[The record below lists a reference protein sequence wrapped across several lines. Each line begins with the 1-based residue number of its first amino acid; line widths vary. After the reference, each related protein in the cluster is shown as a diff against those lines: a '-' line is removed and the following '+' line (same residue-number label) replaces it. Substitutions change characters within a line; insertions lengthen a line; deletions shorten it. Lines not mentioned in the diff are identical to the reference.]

1 MAIGFSNSAR
11 PLGLLICTAMA
22 AALVAGCAG
31 SSHVASAT
39 ATASAGL
46 ANEKDLARLE
56 KEVLT
61 APDAAS
67 MRVDLAQAYLSAGRF
82 TSAATTFEDAIALGD
97 VSPRTALGMSLAYIG
112 SGRSSEAVV
121 LLNQWRDTIPA
132 GDLGLALALAGS
144 TSEGVKVLTDAL
156 RGGQDTPKLRQNLA
170 YAYALDGRW
179 SEARIMAAQDVPADQ
194 LDERISSWARMGR
207 PEDYSTRVA
216 GLLGAPVRSDPGQPV
231 MLALRTGEPAAP
243 QFAAVEPVASR
254 STAAEPQTLPAGYGD
269 QELPP
274 VQGGESFWG
283 AAPQPV
289 NEPAPSAPVR
299 MAVREPVSNLT
310 SEAFLSP
317 ASPAEATPASGPLA
331 APPKFVPAPKA
342 EKASRYEGPMARAVA
357 GPEPAKAAARPVG
370 NPTHLVQ
377 LGSFSSPE
385 NAQRA
390 WKIYKERNPSLRDH
404 DLVITE
410 AEVRGKRFWRVAAA
424 GFDRGSARSMCS
436 SVKRSGYGCFAYAE
450 TSPLPGALPAR
461 ARNGAMLASR

>member
-1 MAIGFSNSAR
+1 MANGTSNSAR
-11 PLGLLICTAMA
+11 PMGLLICTAMA

-31 SSHVASAT
+31 TSHVASAGANA
-39 ATASAGL
+39 ATAAPGEF
-46 ANEKDLARLE
+46 ANDKDLARLE
-56 KEVLT
+56 KVVLKT
-61 APDAAS
+61 PDAAS
-67 MRVDLAQAYLSAGRF
+67 ARVDLAQAYLSAGRF
-82 TSAATTFEDAIALGD
+82 SSAAATFEDAVALGD
-97 VSPRTALGMSLAYIG
+97 VSARTALGMSLAYIG
-112 SGRSSEAVV
+112 SGRSSEAVA

-144 TSEGVKVLTDAL
+144 TGEGVSVLSDAL

-207 PEDYSTRVA
+207 PEDYSSRVA

-231 MLALRTGEPAAP
+231 MLALGGAASAAP
-243 QFAAVEPVASR
+243 QFAA
-254 STAAEPQTLPAGYGD
+254 AEPQPLAKPQPLPAGYGN

-283 AAPQPV
+283 TTAQPA
-289 NEPAPSAPVR
+289 NEPVPTAKFRTAST
-299 MAVREPVSNLT
+299 ET
-310 SEAFLSP
+310 SFDEAYLSP
-317 ASPAEATPASGPLA
+317 AAAPAPPAASLIRQQSAAAPAAPTYDGPLSRAGDA
-331 APPKFVPAPKA
+331 A
-342 EKASRYEGPMARAVA
+342 
-357 GPEPAKAAARPVG
+357 EPVRARPPV

-390 WKIYKERNPSLRDH
+390 WKIYQQRNPALRDH

-424 GFDRGSARSMCS
+424 GFDRSSARSMCS
-436 SVKRSGYGCFAYAE
+436 TVKRSGYGCLAYSK
-450 TSPLPGALPAR
+450 TSPLPGALPSR
-461 ARNGAMLASR
+461 ANAGAMLASR